1 MLTGNGAVDTSTHR
15 LLGAVRDELSSRR
28 LDRLVNAVREH
39 ELRAGRSSTGR
50 RPHDDALYLR
60 LREIVG
66 GSAR

>member
-15 LLGAVRDELSSRR
+15 LLGAVRDELSARR
-28 LDRLVNAVREH
+28 LERLVEAVREH
-39 ELRAGRSSTGR
+39 ELRAGRTATAR
-50 RPHDDALYLR
+50 RPHDDALYVR

>member
-1 MLTGNGAVDTSTHR
+1 MPTGNGAVDTSTHR

-28 LDRLVNAVREH
+28 LDRLVDAVREH
-39 ELRAGRSSTGR
+39 ELRAGRMAIGR
-50 RPHDDALYLR
+50 RPHDDALYGR